1 MRNMMK
7 FGDSSRMKVNFW
19 GFFEI
24 CWSFTSKTQK
34 KLQKLLHLLHLRRL
48 VDFSSSST
56 GLGVKKHRGWRD
68 GQFKKMEDNEATD
81 LVDAKIEI

>member
-1 MRNMMK
+1 
-7 FGDSSRMKVNFW
+7 
-19 GFFEI
+19 
-24 CWSFTSKTQK
+24 
-34 KLQKLLHLLHLRRL
+34 